1 MAKKTTS
8 NLKKSKA
15 LNISYSE
22 PSVSIDIKSIL
33 LGALL
38 KSNKSFSEMVST
50 LYSAIGIST
59 SVSNLEKPK
68 IEECSAI
75 ADSLKVNNSPV
86 FDHTHRLSIVDCRLS
101 IILQFFV
108 PTFGWLR

>member
-1 MAKKTTS
+1 
-8 NLKKSKA
+8 
-15 LNISYSE
+15 
-22 PSVSIDIKSIL
+22 
-33 LGALL
+33 
-38 KSNKSFSEMVST
+38 MVST

-86 FDHTHRLSIVDCRLS
+86 FDHTHRLSIVDYSS
-101 IILQFFV
+101 ILRANI
-108 PTFGWLR
+108 WLAQIRFLTN

>member
-33 LGALL
+33 LGAL
-38 KSNKSFSEMVST
+38 
-50 LYSAIGIST
+50 
-59 SVSNLEKPK
+59 
-68 IEECSAI
+68 
-75 ADSLKVNNSPV
+75 
-86 FDHTHRLSIVDCRLS
+86 
-101 IILQFFV
+101 
-108 PTFGWLR
+108 